1 MCDSCKQFIT
11 MITLE
16 GAMPARCRLQISI
29 TAAIYLSRASSSP
42 FFACFFINRFLNC
55 FCSLNLIKDIT
66 LVMLASPT
74 APYSKIITKR
84 SKCAPPEV
92 SLQFLRNELITKKYQ
107 NSKSQIKMC
116 AATGLSKVF
125 TKWIAL
131 ARFLCILGVQQL
143 QMMHNTGN
151 IIITIDCR
159 GLSKVFA
166 KLSLS
171 KRQMKKNVLCQR
183 SL

>member
-1 MCDSCKQFIT
+1 MSTANLHHSRHPSLSWLLINGDAFCIMCARCKKLIKVVK
-11 MITLE
+11 LE
-16 GAMPARCRLQISI
+16 RSMSARCRLQISI
-29 TAAIYLSRASSSP
+29 TAAICLSRASSSP
-42 FFACFFINRFLNC
+42 FFACFFFNRFFNC

-125 TKWIAL
+125 TK
-131 ARFLCILGVQQL
+131 
-143 QMMHNTGN
+143 
-151 IIITIDCR
+151 
-159 GLSKVFA
+159 
-166 KLSLS
+166 
-171 KRQMKKNVLCQR
+171 
-183 SL
+183 